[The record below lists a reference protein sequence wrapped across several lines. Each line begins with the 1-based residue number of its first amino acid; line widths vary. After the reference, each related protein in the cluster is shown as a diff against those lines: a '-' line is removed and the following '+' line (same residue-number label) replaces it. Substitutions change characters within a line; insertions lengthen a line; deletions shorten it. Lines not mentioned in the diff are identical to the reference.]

1 MGARSGYVARGGV
14 GTANASIAL
23 KLPFW
28 GVGREACKRL
38 LATLPT
44 EALMDV
50 ALNAEYWTE
59 NNAVYDPDVEIDP
72 QGRLT

>member
-44 EALMDV
+44 EALWRSTPNTGPRTTRSMTPTSRSIHKD
-50 ALNAEYWTE
+50 
-59 NNAVYDPDVEIDP
+59 
-72 QGRLT
+72 G